1 MSKGFPNI
9 TDECKNI
16 SLDDI
21 FSLYYERMALFSYS
35 GKEVSGL
42 HRKYIAQN
50 ETEVNKTI
58 KEILSGKYPLNFIL
72 GLMPTQRKAAV
83 IAMATYVVAVEKRDW
98 EYIDS
103 IIDASIVDSKKERLA
118 CVEPNTVTWVLNE
131 TIKRNEPIFAAYSF
145 SNSYVNTPTRAF
157 YLSVLVCKNHIL
169 DSEYEYKELALTSA
183 YFALC
188 LSHQIMNCTV
198 TSNETLKKYLVTVA
212 AKEVFKGST
221 LGQIYNAD
229 QKKYDAGPMRKFSSQ
244 HLDTF
249 NGRMQIS
256 FGVMLSMMLS
266 TGFLQKSGMDAIS
279 FSKSKQEDL
288 CGRAIVACAL
298 SDTDFDYNSIAAKYL
313 DGREDEC
320 SEEDRKIFDTAVQE
334 FKIALHYII
343 YISSILELYKKTVFD
358 SLNNQIFN
366 PTEKSIAS
374 KLNSTQ
380 RIVEQQKEKLSAAK
394 RSMREIRE
402 ENTTLSSQLR
412 EVRNK
417 NVGLQG
423 KIDSQQKEIE
433 ALKEELQRLKNLIPP
448 QHEETETLPKEDTET
463 PQNESVEEPNYREEL
478 TSIFSTYKIAFV
490 GGNINIMQKFAAAYP
505 AAVVIPKERVAN
517 ADSLIENADAVLFK
531 PDSIGHK
538 EVYKTKSII
547 SRKQIPFSYIGDIA
561 NLKLLEKNVYEELKK
576 LGF

>member
-9 TDECKNI
+9 ADECKSI

-35 GKEVSGL
+35 GKEASIL
-42 HRKYIAQN
+42 HRKYVAQN
-50 ETEVNKTI
+50 EIEVNKII
-58 KEILSGKYPLNFIL
+58 KEILAGKYTLNYLL
-72 GLMPTQRKAAV
+72 GLMPPQRKTAV
-83 IAMATYVVAVEKRDW
+83 IAMATYIAAAGKHDW
-98 EYIDS
+98 DYINS
-103 IIDASIVDSKKERLA
+103 IIDATIADHKKDRLA
-118 CVEPNTVTWVLNE
+118 CVEPNAVTWILNE
-131 TIKRNEPIFAAYSF
+131 TIKRNEPIFAAYAF

-157 YLSVLVCKNHIL
+157 YLPVLICKNHIL
-169 DSEYEYKELALTSA
+169 DSENRDQALTSA

-188 LSHQIMNCTV
+188 LNQQILNCTF
-198 TSNETLKKYLVTVA
+198 TNNETLKRYLFTVA
-212 AKEVFKGST
+212 SKDVFKGNT
-221 LGQIYNAD
+221 LGQIYLEDEKEYA
-229 QKKYDAGPMRKFSSQ
+229 AGPQRKSASE

-249 NGRMQIS
+249 DGRMQVS
-256 FGVMLSMMLS
+256 FGVILNMMLS
-266 TGFLQKSGMDAIS
+266 TGLLQKSGMDAIS
-279 FSKSKQEDL
+279 FSKAKQEDL
-288 CGRAIVACAL
+288 CGRAMVACDL
-298 SDTDFDYNSIAAKYL
+298 NDSDFNYDAIAELYL
-313 DGREDEC
+313 NGRADEC

-463 PQNESVEEPNYREEL
+463 PQNEAVEEPNYRKEL
-478 TSIFSTYKIAFV
+478 TNIFSTHKIAFV

-505 AAVVIPKERVAN
+505 AAVVIPKERVTN